1 MGFRNWIT
9 KVLDKNEIFKI
20 SKEFD
25 IPLLSAA
32 ILLSRGVSDKDEIK
46 KFICPD
52 IDYSCQ
58 KNWYGIKQCAE
69 AVKSLINENK
79 KICIYGDYDA
89 DGVTATALMYEYLKS
104 VGAEVIYYIPE
115 RDRDGYGLNNNAIDY
130 LCREGV
136 EAIITVD
143 NGISALR
150 EIDYANSLGIKVIV
164 TDHHKIPSELPN
176 AEAIIDPNI
185 PFEGKVSDLNFA
197 GVGVAFE
204 LIKALESGNS
214 DFDFEKYL
222 DLVAVGTIGDSVE
235 LRGLTRNIV
244 KKGISLVENS
254 ARPGIRALIK
264 ASNLQGRKLDAV
276 DIAFCMVPKIN
287 ACGRMNSA
295 KTAIKILT
303 CNDKEEVD
311 LLCENIMEFNNLRK
325 EIEERIFSE
334 ATKFLLDNP
343 ENLYHKVIIAVGD
356 NWHSGVIGIVAS
368 RITEKYCKPCVLI
381 SKSGDLAIGSCRSVP
396 GFSVYKLVE
405 SCSEFLDK
413 FGGHHMAAGF
423 NLKSHNIEYFRKSMI
438 QNSESM
444 IVPPVDLTVDLCVN
458 PSKIT
463 PKIFGALDILKPF
476 GHGNPEPVFGIM
488 GAKFVSVREI
498 SGGKHIKLCFEKDG
512 FVFEALYFNKTKNDF
527 LYYPSEI
534 LDLAVKF
541 SPNTYKGEL
550 SVTIIVV
557 DVRISGYNF
566 ENAINQK
573 EIYEKIKLGKHLNSD
588 EHKFINISRDDI
600 VKVYKYLKVA
610 PTFNFRADII
620 SERVF
625 KNSEN
630 IAKTY
635 IIIDILQELD
645 LIKFIKNAEEYKISI
660 NKVTQKV
667 NLRDSEI
674 YKFITSKKGDKEI
687 EKDQ

>member
-1 MGFRNWIT
+1 
-9 KVLDKNEIFKI
+9 
-20 SKEFD
+20 
-25 IPLLSAA
+25 
-32 ILLSRGVSDKDEIK
+32 
-46 KFICPD
+46 
-52 IDYSCQ
+52 
-58 KNWYGIKQCAE
+58 
-69 AVKSLINENK
+69 
-79 KICIYGDYDA
+79 
-89 DGVTATALMYEYLKS
+89 
-104 VGAEVIYYIPE
+104 
-115 RDRDGYGLNNNAIDY
+115 
-130 LCREGV
+130 
-136 EAIITVD
+136 
-143 NGISALR
+143 
-150 EIDYANSLGIKVIV
+150 
-164 TDHHKIPSELPN
+164 
-176 AEAIIDPNI
+176 
-185 PFEGKVSDLNFA
+185 
-197 GVGVAFE
+197 
-204 LIKALESGNS
+204 
-214 DFDFEKYL
+214 
-222 DLVAVGTIGDSVE
+222 
-235 LRGLTRNIV
+235 
-244 KKGISLVENS
+244 
-254 ARPGIRALIK
+254 
-264 ASNLQGRKLDAV
+264 
-276 DIAFCMVPKIN
+276 
-287 ACGRMNSA
+287 
-295 KTAIKILT
+295 
-303 CNDKEEVD
+303 
-311 LLCENIMEFNNLRK
+311 
-325 EIEERIFSE
+325 
-334 ATKFLLDNP
+334 
-343 ENLYHKVIIAVGD
+343 
-356 NWHSGVIGIVAS
+356 
-368 RITEKYCKPCVLI
+368 
-381 SKSGDLAIGSCRSVP
+381 
-396 GFSVYKLVE
+396 
-405 SCSEFLDK
+405 
-413 FGGHHMAAGF
+413 
-423 NLKSHNIEYFRKSMI
+423 
-438 QNSESM
+438 
-444 IVPPVDLTVDLCVN
+444 
-458 PSKIT
+458 
-463 PKIFGALDILKPF
+463 
-476 GHGNPEPVFGIM
+476 M